1 MKIVKQNDFQKL
13 YKDPDREKTDEMRRT
28 LSALPERKERTVFRK
43 YRVAFIL
50 AAVLLFTG
58 IAGVAVTKGS
68 KIWLSWNG
76 EQTIYDT
83 HPIQEDDENWTEEKQ
98 VTMDDL
104 LWEAPRD
111 MMTVVRWV
119 EGMGASSTDMAIEME
134 EKEQLL
140 ETLDAAGYPRPMNL
154 LDNCEFRR
162 GHVYYGCA
170 PGGEYKQVSQ
180 KVVNGIEQTQY
191 TIDPE
196 YRVITGYSVSV
207 KKGDRKFSV
216 SSKLVGNVDSA
227 IGIELNSRG
236 EIVSVPGMEK
246 AMYIVRKDGTSFLDM
261 CRSLNDTVTVRAQPP
276 YGNGYYSPDK
286 TFTYRYEMFE
296 IMNMTP
302 EEAAEFFAE

>member
-13 YKDPDREKTDEMRRT
+13 YKNPDREKTDEMRRT
-28 LSALPERKERTVFRK
+28 LSALPERKERTVFCK

-50 AAVLLFTG
+50 AAVMLFTG
-58 IAGVAVTKGS
+58 IAAVAVTKGS
-68 KIWLSWNG
+68 RVWLSWNG

-104 LWEAPRD
+104 LWEAPSD
-111 MMTVVRWV
+111 VMTVVRWV
-119 EGMGASSTDMAIEME
+119 EGMGASSNEMQVEME

-162 GHVYYGCA
+162 GRVFYGCA
-170 PGGEYKQVSQ
+170 PGGEYKQVSR
-180 KVVNGIEQTQY
+180 KVVNGFEQTQY

-196 YRVITGYSVSV
+196 YRVITGYSISLQ
-207 KKGDRKFSV
+207 KGDRKFSV
-216 SSKLVGNVDSA
+216 SSTLISNADTM
-227 IGIELNSRG
+227 IGIELNSRR

-246 AMYIVRKDGTSFLDM
+246 AMYIVRKDGTSFLHM
-261 CRSLNDTVTVRAQPP
+261 YRQLNDMVAFRAEPP
-276 YGNGYYSPDK
+276 YGDRYNSPDM
-286 TFTYRYEMFE
+286 TFTYRYELFQ
-296 IMNMTP
+296 IMDMTP

>member
-140 ETLDAAGYPRPMNL
+140 EILDAAGYPRPMNL